1 MLCCMRLL
9 AKHLTRF
16 SSFVLSRIQ
25 MKGRNNNEHG
35 STSTQAVFTYKRK
48 FSSAS
53 VYIVFSCCKTDKRT
67 GGPDETANKIA
78 WKSIPIKCGD
88 YSCSVR
94 SFIII
99 SDARRVFLAN
109 TSTSFVY
116 TISQSID
123 STLGYVKKNDDDL
136 NLQQESHHTTCN
148 ILSIYFRFLQFSMI
162 FAIHT
167 FVSIKFCNF
176 FILFSLPLPISVF
189 FFIYFYI
196 LLLLYILS

>member
-1 MLCCMRLL
+1 
-9 AKHLTRF
+9 
-16 SSFVLSRIQ
+16 

-35 STSTQAVFTYKRK
+35 STSTQAAFTYKRK

-78 WKSIPIKCGD
+78 SKSIPIKCGD

-109 TSTSFVY
+109 ASTSFVY

-123 STLGYVKKNDDDL
+123 STLGYVKKRWWFEFATGITSYHLQYFIHLFSFFTIQHDL
-136 NLQQESHHTTCN
+136 CHSHVRVHKV
-148 ILSIYFRFLQFSMI
+148 LQF
-162 FAIHT
+162 
-167 FVSIKFCNF
+167 
-176 FILFSLPLPISVF
+176 
-189 FFIYFYI
+189 FYI
-196 LLLLYILS
+196 IFTATTYIRLLFYLFLYIVVVVYTFIKPVLPVQILASIIK